1 MSKAFSK
8 STKICYSIVMQLSN
22 SAILM
27 VVPIAIKCLN
37 VYQRFTVI
45 DEVKGGMTTVLGRDF
60 LQKFGTTEFCWNE
73 GKVRLGKEWIYPK
86 LWLKGGSQDER
97 VAVMEE
103 IEGEEVEHEF
113 DINPELPRDQQ
124 VALKNLLMNFKDRF
138 APNPKKPSVTKIG
151 EHRIDIVPDARP
163 IKAKRFRMSP
173 FQEEE
178 VNKQAEEM
186 IKNNV
191 ARSSSSPWG

>member
-1 MSKAFSK
+1 
-8 STKICYSIVMQLSN
+8 
-22 SAILM
+22 
-27 VVPIAIKCLN
+27 
-37 VYQRFTVI
+37 
-45 DEVKGGMTTVLGRDF
+45 
-60 LQKFGTTEFCWNE
+60 
-73 GKVRLGKEWIYPK
+73 
-86 LWLKGGSQDER
+86 
-97 VAVMEE
+97 MEE
-103 IEGEEVEHEF
+103 IEGEEVEHKF

-124 VALKNLLMNFKDRF
+124 VALKNLLMNFEDRF
-138 APNPKKPSVTKIG
+138 APDPKKPSVTKIG

-191 ARSSSSPWG
+191 VIIPLGQ